1 MNVYGSAR
9 LTKDPEIVVSKNKG
23 THICKGR
30 LIWDQGYGENKK
42 TVIIAYVSFG
52 KTADTM
58 NKYLVKGSKI
68 FLTNCELSQN
78 RWTGQKDNVE
88 HWDPEL
94 LIWAFEFGESKGR
107 PQDRDTVER
116 SESKDAEQKD
126 RKEVEKNAPTDPAPA
141 KDRKD
146 GMDDMTWDDNEDDVP
161 F

>member
-1 MNVYGSAR
+1 MNVYGTAR

-30 LIWDQGYGENKK
+30 LIWDQGFGENKK

-68 FLTNCELSQN
+68 ILINCELSQN
-78 RWTGQKDNVE
+78 RWTDKGNVE
-88 HWDPEL
+88 HWDPEI
-94 LIWAFEFGESKGR
+94 LIWAFEFGESRGKAE
-107 PQDRDTVER
+107 DRDTVER
-116 SESKDAEQKD
+116 SESRDSDEKDH
-126 RKEVEKNAPTDPAPA
+126 KEVEKNAQTSAPA
-141 KDRKD
+141 KDRKE
-146 GMDDMTWDDNEDDVP
+146 GMDDMSWDDNEDDVP